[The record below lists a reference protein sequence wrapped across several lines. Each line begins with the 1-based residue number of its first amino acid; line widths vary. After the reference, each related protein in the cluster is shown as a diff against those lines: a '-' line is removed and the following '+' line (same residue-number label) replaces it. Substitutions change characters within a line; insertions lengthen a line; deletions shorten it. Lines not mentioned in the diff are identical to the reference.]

1 MRSIDAHRALLYARA
16 LHAGRNRISQRLA
29 QLPAGMQSGDLNAS
43 LNRYEETVGAI
54 CDQIILPTVAKALND
69 ELQRKTL
76 EGSTPNQRYQS
87 FFLREGKIADGLD
100 RLTKDYHPI
109 QLHVNRVCMNAADAI
124 CEAIQRLG
132 ADITEIRR
140 WTGHPCDVVVQFEMT
155 ESDPHRDGRRVI
167 IFTFSTSEMIVY
179 KPRSVSIDAVAR
191 QFIKRLMPASTLTP
205 IIANVL
211 DRGSYGW
218 CEYLRAGAFTS
229 KPQILRYYRNAGAL
243 IAIAD
248 IMNFGDGHFENIM
261 ASKTGPSIV
270 DCETFF
276 QNCRPDAEKNILFTG
291 MLNVPENR
299 AQIGG
304 SMAGLDSYGS
314 GRTQYTAT
322 RILNERTDNLRVGF
336 NRFSLDAPL
345 NAPIFENQIHGLYPY
360 IDDVVE
366 GLSQTYRYVQTAR
379 RALLDDNALWHKVN
393 HCRVRQILRPTL
405 VYVTLL
411 RRLEQPDLATSNIK
425 QRAYLRE
432 KLTTISTQVKKR
444 LINDEI
450 TRLMSGDIPT
460 FHSRPGS
467 TTLES
472 DLGTRYEAFYDTPAS
487 EQIRQ
492 HISSLD
498 EEYTETQV
506 NLLQRSVTP
515 WSNPISLSQHD
526 LRLLKKVGVA

>member
-1 MRSIDAHRALLYARA
+1 
-16 LHAGRNRISQRLA
+16 
-29 QLPAGMQSGDLNAS
+29 
-43 LNRYEETVGAI
+43 
-54 CDQIILPTVAKALND
+54 VAKALNE
-69 ELQRKTL
+69 ELQRNAL
-76 EGSTPNQRYQS
+76 EGSTPNQRYRS

-100 RLTKDYHPI
+100 QLIKDYRPI
-109 QLHVNRVCMNAADAI
+109 QIHVNRVCMNTADAI

-140 WTGHPCDVVVQFEMT
+140 WTGRPCDAVVQFEMT
-155 ESDPHRDGRRVI
+155 ESDPHLDGRRVI
-167 IFTFSTSEMIVY
+167 IFTFSTSEVLVY
-179 KPRSVSIDAVAR
+179 KPRSVSIDAVAT
-191 QFIKRLMPASTLTP
+191 QFIKRLMPPSEFQP

-218 CEYLRAGAFTS
+218 CEHLRAATFIS
-229 KPQILRYYRNAGAL
+229 KPQIHCYYRNAGAL

-248 IMNFGDGHFENIM
+248 LMNFGDGHFENII
-261 ASKTGPSIV
+261 ASKMGPSIV

-276 QNCRPDAEKNILFTG
+276 QNYRPDTEKNILFTG
-291 MLNVPENR
+291 MLNIPENR
-299 AQIGG
+299 EQIGG

-322 RILNERTDNLRVGF
+322 RILNERSDNLRVGF

-345 NAPIFENQIHGLYPY
+345 NAPVFENQIHGLYPY
-360 IDDVVE
+360 IDDVIE
-366 GLSQTYRYVQTAR
+366 GLRQTYRHIQTAR
-379 RALLDDNALWHKVN
+379 EALLDDDALWHKVN

-411 RRLEQPDLATSNIK
+411 RRLEQPDLATSVTK
-425 QRAYLRE
+425 QSAYLRE
-432 KLTTISTQVKKR
+432 KLTTISTRVKKQ
-444 LINDEI
+444 LIDDEI

-460 FHSRPGS
+460 FHSRPGG

-498 EEYTETQV
+498 KESTETQV
-506 NLLQRSVTP
+506 NLLQSSVTP
-515 WSNPISLSQHD
+515 WSNPISLSRQD
-526 LRLLKKVGVA
+526 LRLLKKVGVV